1 MRTKHVT
8 HPGAVRSC
16 LTIAGILG
24 LIQIAVFTLII
35 FYSMD
40 AKAETAETSEQLG
53 TVNDLSE
60 IGQGSLLFK
69 HKDEF
74 QQAPLLDTQ
83 VSMRI
88 TGMINRVT
96 LIQEFT
102 NQTDRWQEGIY
113 VFPLPENAAVDRM
126 RLRVGERIIE
136 GQIKERQAAKKTYE
150 QAKQNGQRAALTE
163 QERPNI
169 FTTSVANIAPNETVI
184 VEIEY
189 QQLVRYD
196 SGTFSL
202 RFPMVVGTRYIP
214 GKEKIVG
221 FSGSG
226 WAANTSEVE
235 DAARIT
241 PPVLH
246 PDNPRQNRISLQI
259 DLDAGLALENVAS
272 SYHPIHI
279 DKQALRYRISLQQ
292 GKVLANRDFELTWQP
307 RPDVAPRAALFTEQ
321 KNNSHHAMVMVMP
334 PESSRATRISR
345 EMVYVIDTSGSMG
358 GQSIQ
363 QARAALEIALTRLRP
378 GDYFNIIQFN
388 SYTSQLFGHS
398 RPVNQSSL
406 QKALRYVRSL
416 DADGGTEMGPAMR
429 AALANQDNTGLL
441 RQVIFMTDG
450 SIGNEQSLFDIIRKK
465 LGQSRLFTVGI
476 GSAPNAYFMQ
486 RAASYGRGTYTYIGK
501 LNEVQ
506 SRMDDLFTKIESPVL
521 QDISVDWGNAS
532 DIEMWPQK
540 IPDLYQG
547 EPLIITAKT
556 DHLPDTL
563 TVSGMIGTKPWSA
576 NIELTGGN
584 NRDGIAVLWA
594 RNKIAALMQS
604 TRDAEFDAIKNTIID
619 TAITHHLVSK
629 YTSLVAVDVTPI
641 RPGDESLEGHA
652 VPAHLPDGWQYN
664 KVFGQSYPATAT
676 DARAQVLLGLIMLFL
691 SMYYFVTHRQT
702 IIAYR

>member
-1 MRTKHVT
+1 MQARQAT
-8 HPGAVRSC
+8 HTGAVRSC
-16 LTIAGILG
+16 LTIAGLLG
-24 LIQIAVFTLII
+24 MVQIAVLTLII
-35 FYSMD
+35 FYNMD
-40 AKAETAETSEQLG
+40 AKAETGQMSEL
-53 TVNDLSE
+53 TEEVNDLSE

-69 HKDEF
+69 NTDAF
-74 QQAPLLDTQ
+74 QQAPLIDTQ
-83 VSMRI
+83 VSMHI

-96 LIQEFT
+96 LIQEFS
-102 NQTDRWQEGIY
+102 NQTERWQEGIY

-163 QERPNI
+163 QERPNV
-169 FTTSVANIAPNETVI
+169 FTTSVANIPPNETVL

-214 GKEKIVG
+214 GKEKIIG

-246 PDNPRQNRISLQI
+246 PDNPRQNKISLQI
-259 DLDAGLALENVAS
+259 DLDAGLALQNVTS
-272 SYHPIHI
+272 SYHPINI

-292 GKVLANRDFELTWQP
+292 GTVLANRDFELTWQP
-307 RPDVAPRAALFTEQ
+307 RPDVAPRAAFFTEQ
-321 KNNSHHAMVMVMP
+321 KNNSHYAMVMVMP

-388 SYTSQLFGHS
+388 SYTSQLFGQS
-398 RPVNQSSL
+398 RPVNQKNL

-416 DADGGTEMGPAMR
+416 DADGGTEMSPAMR
-429 AALANQDNTGLL
+429 AALTKQENTGLL

-450 SIGNEQSLFDIIRKK
+450 SIGNEQSLFDIIKQQ

-501 LNEVQ
+501 LNEVR
-506 SRMDDLFTKIESPVL
+506 SRMDNLFTKIESPVL
-521 QDISVDWGNAS
+521 QDISVDWGNAN

-540 IPDLYQG
+540 IPDLYLG

-556 DHLPDTL
+556 DRLPDTL
-563 TVSGMIGTKPWSA
+563 TVTGLIGAKPWSA
-576 NIELTGGN
+576 DIELNGGN

-604 TRDAEFDAIKNTIID
+604 TRDAEFDSIKNTIID
-619 TAITHHLVSK
+619 TAMTYHLVSK

-641 RPGDESLEGHA
+641 RPAAESLEGHA
-652 VPAHLPDGWQYN
+652 IPTLLPDGWQYN
-664 KVFGQSYPATAT
+664 KVFGQAYPTTAT
-676 DARAQVLLGLIMLFL
+676 DARSQVLLGLILLLL
-691 SMYYFVTHRQT
+691 SMYLILTQRKTMGTYT
-702 IIAYR
+702 